1 MKYFFAILFTFSSL
15 FSYSQLPDGS
25 IAPNFITTDVNGNEH
40 ELYNYL
46 DMGYTVILQISASWS
61 GPDWNYSSNGVL
73 QEVWENHGPAG
84 QPGVSPNTTD
94 DVMILWFEGDAG
106 TAESELENSDFG
118 NWLIYIGNKKVNS
131 KWNVHNE
138 VQYRN
143 YDAIGDLEQLLLR
156 TGVGYNLSENNHNLL
171 LGYGYILSQNYS
183 AVTEDKLDVNEH
195 RIFQQFTSKQ
205 KIGNVS
211 LSHRY
216 RFEQRFVESDFKM
229 RLRYFLAF
237 KVPILKT
244 ETSPTKLYLSAYNE
258 VFLNTESDMFDRNRV
273 YGGLG
278 YQLNNNVRIEAG
290 YMNQLFEHSSRDQF
304 NLITFVNF

>member
-1 MKYFFAILFTFSSL
+1 MVALTCVL
-15 FSYSQLPDGS
+15 MLP
-25 IAPNFITTDVNGNEH
+25 
-40 ELYNYL
+40 
-46 DMGYTVILQISASWS
+46 
-61 GPDWNYSSNGVL
+61 YSSAA
-73 QEVWENHGPAG
+73 Q
-84 QPGVSPNTTD
+84 
-94 DVMILWFEGDAG
+94 
-106 TAESELENSDFG
+106 NSDFG
-118 NWLIYIGNKKVNS
+118 NWLIYIGNKKLDS
-131 KWNVHNE
+131 KWNIHNE

-143 YDAIGDLEQLLLR
+143 YDAIGDLEQLLVR

-183 AVTEDKLDVNEH
+183 ADTEDKLDVNEH

-258 VFLNTESDMFDRNRV
+258 VFLNTESDVFDRNRV

>member
-1 MKYFFAILFTFSSL
+1 
-15 FSYSQLPDGS
+15 
-25 IAPNFITTDVNGNEH
+25 
-40 ELYNYL
+40 
-46 DMGYTVILQISASWS
+46 
-61 GPDWNYSSNGVL
+61 
-73 QEVWENHGPAG
+73 
-84 QPGVSPNTTD
+84 
-94 DVMILWFEGDAG
+94 
-106 TAESELENSDFG
+106 
-118 NWLIYIGNKKVNS
+118 VNS
-131 KWNVHNE
+131 KWNIHNE

-156 TGVGYNLSENNHNLL
+156 TGLGYNLSENNHNLL
-171 LGYGYILSQNYS
+171 LGYGYILSQNYI
-183 AVTEDKLDVNEH
+183 ADTQNKMDVNEH

-205 KIGNVS
+205 NVGSVS

-258 VFLNTESDMFDRNRV
+258 VFLNTESDVFDRNRV

-278 YQLNNNVRIEAG
+278 YQLNKNVRIEAG
-290 YMNQLFEHSSRDQF
+290 YMSQLFENSSRDQF
-304 NLITFVNF
+304 NLITFVNL

>member
-1 MKYFFAILFTFSSL
+1 MVALTCVL
-15 FSYSQLPDGS
+15 MLP
-25 IAPNFITTDVNGNEH
+25 
-40 ELYNYL
+40 
-46 DMGYTVILQISASWS
+46 
-61 GPDWNYSSNGVL
+61 YSSAA
-73 QEVWENHGPAG
+73 Q
-84 QPGVSPNTTD
+84 
-94 DVMILWFEGDAG
+94 
-106 TAESELENSDFG
+106 NSDFG
-118 NWLIYIGNKKVNS
+118 NWLIYIGNKKVDS
-131 KWNVHNE
+131 KWNIHNE

-258 VFLNTESDMFDRNRV
+258 VFLNTESDVFDRNRV

-304 NLITFVNF
+304 NLITFINF